1 MQWLASIYIVKNTLS
16 QHFEKIYLKITHLLY
31 KSTSLLK
38 IFYFFYF
45 LFYLFFFQEG
55 VFHLLVLKVRKIHL
69 ENNQQKLISMVRRIF
84 DKHCMEFGN
93 FECPVILSCSVMRFR
108 SSLPESSV
116 LKTSQNSQENIL
128 CIYSASFGSPVEILK
143 SNNFSSILQEN

>member
-45 LFYLFFFQEG
+45 LFYLFFLGEG
-55 VFHLLVLKVRKIHL
+55 V
-69 ENNQQKLISMVRRIF
+69 
-84 DKHCMEFGN
+84 
-93 FECPVILSCSVMRFR
+93 P
-108 SSLPESSV
+108 
-116 LKTSQNSQENIL
+116 
-128 CIYSASFGSPVEILK
+128 SFGAK
-143 SNNFSSILQEN
+143 SS

>member
-45 LFYLFFFQEG
+45 LFYLFFLGGG
-55 VFHLLVLKVRKIHL
+55 V
-69 ENNQQKLISMVRRIF
+69 
-84 DKHCMEFGN
+84 
-93 FECPVILSCSVMRFR
+93 P
-108 SSLPESSV
+108 
-116 LKTSQNSQENIL
+116 
-128 CIYSASFGSPVEILK
+128 SFGAK
-143 SNNFSSILQEN
+143 SS

>member
-45 LFYLFFFQEG
+45 LFYFICFFLGGG
-55 VFHLLVLKVRKIHL
+55 VR
-69 ENNQQKLISMVRRIF
+69 S
-84 DKHCMEFGN
+84 
-93 FECPVILSCSVMRFR
+93 FR
-108 SSLPESSV
+108 AKSS
-116 LKTSQNSQENIL
+116 
-128 CIYSASFGSPVEILK
+128 
-143 SNNFSSILQEN
+143 